1 MRWRVGVLRPA
12 AENVDWTARGD
23 AADWATA
30 RGQAVDA
37 LRGLIVGEGRVQE
50 YRIEID
56 AVPGI
61 VWPGLDDAGRVE
73 LAGIDDVLPVERGRP
88 GAWPH

>member
-1 MRWRVGVLRPA
+1 MLRPV
-12 AENVDWTARGD
+12 AENVDWTACGD
-23 AADWATA
+23 AADWGTA

-50 YRIEID
+50 YRIEVD

-61 VWPGLDDAGRVE
+61 VWPGLDDTGRVE
-73 LAGIDDVLPVERGRP
+73 LAGIDDVIPVDRDQSHP
-88 GAWPH
+88 WLL